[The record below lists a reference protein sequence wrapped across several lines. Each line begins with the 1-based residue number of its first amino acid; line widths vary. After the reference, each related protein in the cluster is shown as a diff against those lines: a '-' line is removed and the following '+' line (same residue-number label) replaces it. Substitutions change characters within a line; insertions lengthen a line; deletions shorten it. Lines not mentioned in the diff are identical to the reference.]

1 MITYDVFEKE
11 VKSGN
16 IKNSYIFC
24 GLDEGLI
31 KDSVKLLSKP
41 FINDG
46 LGDLNYIKLD
56 GLNVTIDEIVNACE
70 TMPFMSEKKVVL
82 VYRANFLKDKT
93 DSAGTKMYNEVKE
106 YLKDIPPYTLL
117 IMYYVFSDKRDT
129 PKKNKKLMALDK
141 ITNIVHC
148 DKLKKDRFI
157 KKVEDI
163 FKENNKNIGK
173 IELRYFCEKVPTN
186 FDIVKG
192 EVDKLVAYT
201 YDREITRADIDK
213 LLSSKSE
220 DDVFDLVD
228 LISQRKV
235 EKAIDIMDELL
246 FKADQHML
254 IVTSIERQFSNLY
267 EIKVGLQSGKRVNDF
282 VSELRLPQF
291 VCEKMINLSAKF
303 SLRQLEGLMR
313 LCVETESR
321 LKSSSSDKTME
332 LELLLL
338 NTLMI
343 KK

>member
-11 VKSGN
+11 VKKGN

-93 DSAGTKMYNEVKE
+93 DSAGTKLYNEVKE

-148 DKLKKDRFI
+148 DKLKKDRFV

-173 IELRYFCEKVPTN
+173 I
-186 FDIVKG
+186 
-192 EVDKLVAYT
+192 
-201 YDREITRADIDK
+201 
-213 LLSSKSE
+213 
-220 DDVFDLVD
+220 
-228 LISQRKV
+228 
-235 EKAIDIMDELL
+235 
-246 FKADQHML
+246 
-254 IVTSIERQFSNLY
+254 
-267 EIKVGLQSGKRVNDF
+267 
-282 VSELRLPQF
+282 
-291 VCEKMINLSAKF
+291 
-303 SLRQLEGLMR
+303 
-313 LCVETESR
+313 
-321 LKSSSSDKTME
+321 
-332 LELLLL
+332 
-338 NTLMI
+338 
-343 KK
+343 